1 MTAPVA
7 RLCYGRAIYQRALPM
22 TAIYLYVN
30 AALYA
35 LFAVW
40 ITLSPAKTAANQ
52 GYALIANGGR
62 SEYLVVYGGLQVGL
76 ALFFAWTAQS
86 QGLQRAGLV
95 FALLLYA
102 PIVVYRMIT
111 VARFW
116 PVASTT
122 LAVAALEI
130 LLLVWAVVLVLRTRA
145 IFMS

>member
-1 MTAPVA
+1 MA
-7 RLCYGRAIYQRALPM
+7 
-22 TAIYLYVN
+22 AIYLYCN
-30 AALYA
+30 AALYL

-40 ITLSPAKTAANQ
+40 ITLSPWQTAPNI
-52 GYALIANGGR
+52 GYTGLSSGGR

-76 ALFFAWTAQS
+76 ALFFAWTAHS
-86 QGLQRAGLV
+86 SGLHRAGLV

-102 PIVVYRMIT
+102 PIVLYRSIT

-130 LLLVWAVVLVLRTRA
+130 VLLVAAATLVLKTRA
-145 IFMS
+145 I